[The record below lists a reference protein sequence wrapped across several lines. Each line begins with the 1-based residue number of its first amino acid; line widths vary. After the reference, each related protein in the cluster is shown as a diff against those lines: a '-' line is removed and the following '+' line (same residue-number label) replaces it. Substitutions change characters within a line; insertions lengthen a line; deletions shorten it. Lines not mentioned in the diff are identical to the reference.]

1 MAALPLQGKVAIV
14 AGGSRGAGAGVARAL
29 GSAGATVYV
38 SGRTVRGGP
47 PPRDGAAGTV
57 EDTAEEVTRRG
68 GVGIAA
74 ACDHTVDAQ
83 VATLFERV
91 QQEQGRLD
99 LLVNAV
105 WGGNELP
112 SLQADWGRPFWE
124 QDEPPAGGWDAMFTT
139 GVRPALIAAHHAS
152 RVMAAQKGGLIVN
165 VSFAYPSP
173 APSPY
178 IGHLLYDLSKVALCR
193 LAFGLSEE
201 LRPHGV
207 AALALSP
214 GHMRT
219 ERVLRHF
226 DTDEQSWRSVPELAG
241 SETPEYLGRAVAAL
255 AADPDVLRRSGQVGG
270 LQATPALPDRTR
282 LSCMPGMS
290 FPCLGW
296 PSADPH
302 CRRAGEGVRLHGCR
316 RHAAPALWP
325 AGVESLPSVMERPA
339 AAIQHR
345 RCIAAHLRGGKAAR
359 WQIPLRMAKLCN
371 SGGWQECMG
380 HSRRGRLYRWAGDGE
395 HSCVHRGQLQLHC
408 TASHCTASARQ
419 HRGFKTRGPPKRW
432 GVGAG
437 STWVSGAIA
446 GAAEGCPKDS
456 RLDRDQGIEGPFHAE
471 RSHTDCGRGA
481 PAKPLSRQR

>member
-1 MAALPLQGKVAIV
+1 M
-14 AGGSRGAGAGVARAL
+14 GGWVGARAHTCTL
-29 GSAGATVYV
+29 KMLPTALCASST
-38 SGRTVRGGP
+38 
-47 PPRDGAAGTV
+47 RDL
-57 EDTAEEVTRRG
+57 R
-68 GVGIAA
+68 
-74 ACDHTVDAQ
+74 
-83 VATLFERV
+83 
-91 QQEQGRLD
+91 QGRAQAQLASPSSGC
-99 LLVNAV
+99 NAPFPCQRR
-105 WGGNELP
+105 LP
-112 SLQADWGRPFWE
+112 A
-124 QDEPPAGGWDAMFTT
+124 
-139 GVRPALIAAHHAS
+139 
-152 RVMAAQKGGLIVN
+152 
-165 VSFAYPSP
+165 
-173 APSPY
+173 
-178 IGHLLYDLSKVALCR
+178 
-193 LAFGLSEE
+193 
-201 LRPHGV
+201 
-207 AALALSP
+207 
-214 GHMRT
+214 
-219 ERVLRHF
+219 
-226 DTDEQSWRSVPELAG
+226 DEQSWRSVPELAG